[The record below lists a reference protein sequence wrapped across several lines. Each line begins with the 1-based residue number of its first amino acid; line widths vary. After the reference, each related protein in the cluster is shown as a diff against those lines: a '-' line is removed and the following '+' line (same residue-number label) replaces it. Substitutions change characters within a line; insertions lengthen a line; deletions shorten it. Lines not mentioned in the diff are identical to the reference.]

1 MRIKF
6 RRVKDLAARPIH
18 GALRMPEWL
27 ARSAFGA
34 VGLVAKSY
42 YFAPGSHVRRTAR
55 NFCALTGRDDPRAMY
70 FEMVDRAARA
80 GTLFGRLMRQGRE
93 SVAGELVMD
102 DSVVRTCDA
111 LRDGGRGAIFV
122 VPHCVGSVLST
133 AGFAR
138 RYPTVVL
145 LRESRDPQRS
155 AILKQY
161 LEKLGAELFYVRRT
175 EPTTVARG
183 ILRALHEKKFI
194 IGTTDLLRKN
204 EDSTEVKV
212 FGQSLRM
219 VAWPARFAIRR
230 GAPLVPTYVRVD
242 AGQIALSFAQA
253 YMGETVESATQQWAS
268 QFDAW
273 FRQYPADWIFMYDK
287 RWAGVIAEAARTK

>member
-6 RRVKDLAARPIH
+6 RRVKDLAVKPIH
-18 GALRMPEWL
+18 GVLRMPGWL
-27 ARSAFGA
+27 ARPAFGS
-34 VGLVAKSY
+34 VGLAAKSY
-42 YFAPGSHVRRTAR
+42 YFAPGSHTRRTAR
-55 NFCALTGRDDPRAMY
+55 NFCALTGRSDPRGMY
-70 FEMVDRAARA
+70 FEMVSKAVRV
-80 GTLFGRLMRQGRE
+80 GTLFGRLIRE
-93 SVAGELVMD
+93 GPEAVAGELDMGGDVLRICD
-102 DSVVRTCDA
+102 D
-111 LRDGGRGAIFV
+111 LRAKGQGAIFV

-133 AGFAR
+133 AGFAK

-155 AILKQY
+155 GILKQY

-204 EDSTEVKV
+204 EDSAEVKV
-212 FGQSLRM
+212 FGQSIRM

-242 AGQIALSFAQA
+242 NGRIVLELAPPFLGTDI
-253 YMGETVESATQQWAS
+253 ESATQRWATH
-268 QFDAW
+268 FEEW
-273 FRQYPADWIFMYDK
+273 FRRYPSDWIFMYDK
-287 RWAGVIAEAARTK
+287 RWAKVIADAAQRK

>member
-27 ARSAFGA
+27 ARTAFGS
-34 VGLVAKSY
+34 VGLVAKSL
-42 YFAPGSHVRRTAR
+42 YFVPGSHVRRTAR

-70 FEMVDRAARA
+70 FDLVNKAARA
-80 GTLFGRLMRQGRE
+80 ATLFGRLIREGRE
-93 SVAGELVMD
+93 AVAGELLMD
-102 DSVVRTCDA
+102 ESVVRTCDE
-111 LRDGGRGAIFV
+111 LRAGGQGAIFV
-122 VPHCVGSVLST
+122 VPHCVASVLST
-133 AGFAR
+133 AGFAK

-145 LRESRDPQRS
+145 LREPRDLQRS

-183 ILRALHEKKFI
+183 VLRALHDRKFI

-204 EDSTEVKV
+204 EDSTEVQV
-212 FGQSLRM
+212 FGQSIRM

-230 GAPLVPTYVRVD
+230 GAPLVPTYVRIN
-242 AGQIALSFAQA
+242 AGRIALTISEP
-253 YMGETVESATQQWAS
+253 YMGETVESATQRWAS
-268 QFDAW
+268 QFETW
-273 FRQYPADWIFMYDK
+273 FRQYPSDWLFMYDK
-287 RWAGVIAEAARTK
+287 RWAGVIAEAARRD